1 MIKSIIKSYFKPD
14 KKFSDVSE
22 ITVEFLREEGLKGI
36 ILDLDDTLLP
46 SDKKINKEFIDKW
59 LFKVKKEF
67 SIFVVSNNV
76 SIDYVKN
83 YCHKFEIPFVARA
96 SKPRSKFIE
105 MAINKM
111 NLKKSDVVIVGDRV
125 TTDVL
130 AGKLTGI
137 KTFLVK
143 PLTQMPSKLQRVIYN
158 FENYLLRKAES

>member
-1 MIKSIIKSYFKPD
+1 MFKSLIKNYLKPD
-14 KKFSDVSE
+14 KRFSDVSE
-22 ITVEFLREEGLKGI
+22 ITVEILKEEGLKGI

-59 LFKVKKEF
+59 LFRVKKEF

-83 YCHKFEIPFVARA
+83 YCQKFEIPFVARA
-96 SKPRSKFIE
+96 TKPRSKFIE

-111 NLKKSDVVIVGDRV
+111 NLQKSDVVIVGDRI

-130 AGKLTGI
+130 AGKITGI

-143 PLTQMPSKLQRVIYN
+143 PLTQMPSKLQRVIYS
-158 FENYLLRKAES
+158 FENYILKKMEN